1 MPVAYKPGEPR
12 LPRMVVL
19 GCSCGGIVVTSGDGR
34 IVCSNTLDERLKIS
48 YQQNLPVV
56 REQLFG
62 AAEIVRG

>member
-1 MPVAYKPGEPR
+1 MNEPGEPR
-12 LPRMVVL
+12 LSGMGVMS
-19 GCSCGGIVVTSGDGR
+19 CSCGGIVVTSGDGR